1 MFYSREKLELM
12 ANDLNRRYY
21 PERLDMLLPLDPY
34 DLLEKQGLDVEWKY
48 ISPNDKILGMIF
60 FEDGDFLVWD
70 KGIYEKGDM
79 PHYESFRKG
88 TIVINAILTESKKLK
103 EKEVFVCTHENTH
116 WIKGK
121 DYFKEHSNEISKFVA
136 RNL

>member
-88 TIVINAILTESKKLK
+88 TIVINAILTESK
-103 EKEVFVCTHENTH
+103 N
-116 WIKGK
+116 
-121 DYFKEHSNEISKFVA
+121 
-136 RNL
+136 